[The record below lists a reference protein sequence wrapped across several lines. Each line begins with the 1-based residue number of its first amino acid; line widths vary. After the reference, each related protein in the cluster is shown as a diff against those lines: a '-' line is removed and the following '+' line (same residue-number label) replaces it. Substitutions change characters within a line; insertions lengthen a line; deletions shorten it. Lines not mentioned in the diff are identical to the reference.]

1 MKITKGKIIL
11 AVIVINFIVFAV
23 INVNKEK
30 DTNELILDTVTY
42 VTDGKVNPDNE
53 GKLVIVSGKVGY
65 DSLVTFMELDENF
78 GSVKISRKVEDYLK
92 VESDDEEEEDS
103 YEWVEREEPLSDAN
117 GDYLKTIVSEE
128 RVSTSVKVGEFD
140 LDKQGIKDL
149 PLDYYAKQEQVGD
162 LITTGI
168 DYSRDP
174 HEENLKVGDMKITY
188 KYFNLEKNPYV
199 SVLAVQ
205 KGNSFEPYKVD
216 KKNEVYQ
223 VFMGKVENKE
233 ALTKELKTNVKRT
246 IRGKSLFIIMILGIG
261 IFFIVD
267 NRKKK

>member
-1 MKITKGKIIL
+1 MKI
-11 AVIVINFIVFAV
+11 
-23 INVNKEK
+23 
-30 DTNELILDTVTY
+30 
-42 VTDGKVNPDNE
+42 
-53 GKLVIVSGKVGY
+53 
-65 DSLVTFMELDENF
+65 
-78 GSVKISRKVEDYLK
+78 
-92 VESDDEEEEDS
+92 S
-103 YEWVEREEPLSDAN
+103 Y
-117 GDYLKTIVSEE
+117 I
-128 RVSTSVKVGEFD
+128 
-140 LDKQGIKDL
+140 
-149 PLDYYAKQEQVGD
+149 
-162 LITTGI
+162 
-168 DYSRDP
+168 
-174 HEENLKVGDMKITY
+174 
-188 KYFNLEKNPYV
+188 YFNLEKNPYV